1 VAAELT
7 DFYGFREGVIDTDD
21 GRGSRPNCTRSYVES
36 CHDERMASDAEQRE
50 IEQDFLNVQDLA
62 TSRQFTRWPVEMNPW
77 RYRGALSA
85 FQIFHRSIWG
95 VALFDKAT
103 WFAM

>member
-50 IEQDFLNVQDLA
+50 IEQGF
-62 TSRQFTRWPVEMNPW
+62 S
-77 RYRGALSA
+77 
-85 FQIFHRSIWG
+85 
-95 VALFDKAT
+95 
-103 WFAM
+103 

>member
-21 GRGSRPNCTRSYVES
+21 GRGSRPHCTRPYVES
-36 CHDERMASDAEQRE
+36 CDDERMASDAEQRE
-50 IEQDFLNVQDLA
+50 IEQGFSYGQDLA
-62 TSRQFTRWPVEMNPW
+62 TSRQFTRWTGR

-85 FQIFHRSIWG
+85 FQIFHRSSWG